1 MYKTDF
7 SWQLREQV
15 SRCLASIAIWPLPLL
30 VVTEDMRER
39 VKKPCSRHMQ
49 SFLFHTHIFL
59 NAVPSATSWAPSLS
73 TAAFTRLL
81 FALFPSDWIL
91 KIIIRNST
99 VKLFRLLQQYYI
111 PHMLLLSHFSRVQL
125 CVTPIDG
132 SPPGCPVPG
141 VLRART
147 LEWVAISFSNAWK
160 WKVKVKSLSRVWLF
174 VTPWT
179 AGYQAPLSMGFSRQE
194 YWSGVPLPSLIYQ
207 LLTP

>member
-1 MYKTDF
+1 MYRTDF

-15 SRCLASIAIWPLPLL
+15 SRCLASVAIWPLPLL

-49 SFLFHTHIFL
+49 SFVFHTHIFL

-111 PHMLLLSHFSRVQL
+111 PHMLLLLLSHFSRVRL
-125 CVTPIDG
+125 CATPY
-132 SPPGCPVPG
+132 
-141 VLRART
+141 
-147 LEWVAISFSNAWK
+147 
-160 WKVKVKSLSRVWLF
+160 
-174 VTPWT
+174 T
-179 AGYQAPLSMGFSRQE
+179 AAHQAPPSLGFSRQE
-194 YWSGVPLPSLIYQ
+194 HWSGLPFLSPMHESEKWSRSVVSDSSWPYGL
-207 LLTP
+207 